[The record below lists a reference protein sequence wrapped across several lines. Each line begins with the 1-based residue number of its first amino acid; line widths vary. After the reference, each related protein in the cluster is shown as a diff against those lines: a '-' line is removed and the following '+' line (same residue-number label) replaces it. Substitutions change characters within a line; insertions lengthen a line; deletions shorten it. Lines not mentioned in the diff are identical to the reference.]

1 MCEEIVLSKD
11 DYLKIMKA
19 LEKAIYVLHRRE
31 SRDHPDTRAYSLALG
46 CEQMS
51 ITDNLLDARNILY
64 TAISEEDYDE
74 LDDSGMLDFERIFL
88 TDETDITILRQLL
101 LPYIT
106 KWEPVK
112 P

>member
-1 MCEEIVLSKD
+1 LS
-11 DYLKIMKA
+11 A
-19 LEKAIYVLHRRE
+19 
-31 SRDHPDTRAYSLALG
+31 RD
-46 CEQMS
+46 
-51 ITDNLLDARNILY
+51 ILY
-64 TAISEEDYDE
+64 TAISEKEYDE